1 MNKYDKIANGG
12 GMGERGKI
20 LNGGRNGGLL
30 GEVLRAIGGGS
41 ESPEMLNE
49 ACVKMCSNERIS
61 ANILVAK
68 LYR

>member
-1 MNKYDKIANGG
+1 
-12 GMGERGKI
+12 MGEEMGKI
-20 LNGGRNGGLL
+20 FKMGDFSP
-30 GEVLRAIGGGS
+30 IGGGS